1 MGTLDKRYTSSS
13 IAKMILSR
21 LAFSAAVVAG
31 QYADYYN
38 NYADLDIDS
47 IDKGFVFS
55 SSDYTDDLGN
65 KKNKNKN
72 QQDFFGT
79 AAKQQLDSSLSGT
92 YHVNG
97 HQCWTCH
104 GKSYAECASN
114 VAQAYC
120 EGEQFHCFV
129 AEKMHYGV
137 VVQVEMGCKQD
148 NACYREWS
156 LNDRGYNGGNT
167 MPDIAGFNF
176 GQFSTNN
183 CNSGW
188 KTSPLTSEA
197 EWMATGAHDFS
208 HIN

>member
-79 AAKQQLDSSLSGT
+79 AAKQQLDSGLANT

-97 HQCWTCH
+97 HQC
-104 GKSYAECASN
+104 ASSG
-114 VAQAYC
+114 ATAYC
-120 EGEQFHCFV
+120 EGEQFHCF
-129 AEKMHYGV
+129 
-137 VVQVEMGCKQD
+137 
-148 NACYREWS
+148 
-156 LNDRGYNGGNT
+156 
-167 MPDIAGFNF
+167 
-176 GQFSTNN
+176 
-183 CNSGW
+183 
-188 KTSPLTSEA
+188 
-197 EWMATGAHDFS
+197 
-208 HIN
+208 

>member
-79 AAKQQLDSSLSGT
+79 AAKQQLDSGLANT

-97 HQCWTCH
+97 D
-104 GKSYAECASN
+104 
-114 VAQAYC
+114 
-120 EGEQFHCFV
+120 QFHCFV

-176 GQFSTNN
+176 GQFATNTYKQCFPGNANQDVSICRQCCSTNN

-208 HIN
+208 HINA

>member
-38 NYADLDIDS
+38 NYSDLDIDS

-55 SSDYTDDLGN
+55 ATDDLGN

-72 QQDFFGT
+72 QQDFFGQ
-79 AAKQQLDSSLSGT
+79 AAKQQLDATLANT
-92 YHVNG
+92 HHVNG
-97 HQCWTCH
+97 HTCWTCH
-104 GKSYAECASN
+104 GKSYAECNSSGAT
-114 VAQAYC
+114 AYC

-129 AEKMHYGV
+129 QEKMHYGV

-148 NACYREWS
+148 NACYREW
-156 LNDRGYNGGNT
+156 NMNNRGYN
-167 MPDIAGFNF
+167 AGHCWI
-176 GQFSTNN
+176 QLRTI
-183 CNSGW
+183 CHQHLQAML
-188 KTSPLTSEA
+188 PR
-197 EWMATGAHDFS
+197 
-208 HIN
+208 